1 METTAEK
8 LLCDSTI
15 CLQQIA
21 AATQKLYWI
30 LLCLVLIEFALEKLF
45 FKKKKKKFQIHK
57 YSYFSIK
64 GKISWQHILRAGVC
78 FWAFWGWKTLSN
90 LSHGVFLNAA
100 TKKHPKAEYSPHL
113 SLNKGVFF
121 EQRNSRK
128 LAACPTFQ
136 TCEELS
142 LSAKNGSKRE
152 SRMCCSPVFC
162 GLHVQKAITLWTLAS
177 KVSEGK

>member
-45 FKKKKKKFQIHK
+45 FKKKKKFQIHK

-78 FWAFWGWKTLSN
+78 FGHFGD
-90 LSHGVFLNAA
+90 
-100 TKKHPKAEYSPHL
+100 E
-113 SLNKGVFF
+113 
-121 EQRNSRK
+121 K
-128 LAACPTFQ
+128 LCQTCPTVYF
-136 TCEELS
+136 
-142 LSAKNGSKRE
+142 
-152 SRMCCSPVFC
+152 
-162 GLHVQKAITLWTLAS
+162 WTLQQ
-177 KVSEGK
+177 KNIPRQNIPLTCL

>member
-45 FKKKKKKFQIHK
+45 FKKKKKFQIHK

-121 EQRNSRK
+121 RAAK
-128 LAACPTFQ
+128 LTE
-136 TCEELS
+136 TCS
-142 LSAKNGSKRE
+142 LSNFSNMRRVVFVSKKRVKKRIPYVLL
-152 SRMCCSPVFC
+152 SCLLRPACSKS
-162 GLHVQKAITLWTLAS
+162 HHTLNS
-177 KVSEGK
+177 GV